1 LEPRLGNRVVKVN
14 RQAIEFAKRDECD
27 NLWPMTAQLPI
38 STSPQTAKLTARD
51 FWLLA
56 DAGAF
61 EGFVKT
67 ELIEGEIQ
75 VVNAVHSRHAKAHA
89 TLTGELGMA
98 LRKLESSFI
107 LLSTPSTALSDDS
120 IPEPDIAIAS
130 KAEGKAVSGA
140 DILLAV
146 EISDT
151 TLDHD
156 LGRKMRLYARHGIP
170 EYWVVDVDGKRILR
184 HSGPGSDGYQVCDEV
199 AFGAPL
205 EAVTMAGLVVET
217 GRLG

>member
-1 LEPRLGNRVVKVN
+1 LKPRLGNHAVKVN
-14 RQAIEFAKRDECD
+14 CWAIEFANSQECD
-27 NLWPMTAQLPI
+27 NLWFMTAQLPI

-89 TLTGELGMA
+89 ALTVELGLA
-98 LRKLESSFI
+98 LDKLDSQLI

-130 KAEGKAVSGA
+130 KAEGKAVDGA

-170 EYWVVDVDGKRILR
+170 EYWVVDVEGGVIHQHWAPGDSGYAEKREI
-184 HSGPGSDGYQVCDEV
+184 
-199 AFGAPL
+199 AFGVDVMMGTLLGFVVGTAR
-205 EAVTMAGLVVET
+205 LV
-217 GRLG
+217 

>member
-1 LEPRLGNRVVKVN
+1 
-14 RQAIEFAKRDECD
+14 
-27 NLWPMTAQLPI
+27 MTAQLPI

-89 TLTGELGMA
+89 TLTVELGMA
-98 LRKLESSFI
+98 LRKLASPLI

-151 TLDHD
+151 TLAYD
-156 LGRKMRLYARHGIP
+156 LSRKMRLYARHAIP
-170 EYWVVDVDGKRILR
+170 EYWVVDIEGKRVLR
-184 HSGPGSDGYQVCDEV
+184 HSEPGDSGYQVCDEV
-199 AFGAPL
+199 PFGAPL
-205 EAVTMAGLVVET
+205 AVATIAGLVVET
-217 GRLG
+217 GQLG